1 MLVQLTM
8 EKSKEKYNIICIS
21 NQLWDLPNWTN
32 KRHVMYRLAE
42 RGHTVLYV
50 DPPIN
55 LGFMLIRQILKGSWN
70 LQRLLSQTYKDKSSA
85 KIFTPINLLPFSK
98 ITSYFHILN
107 IQKIAKKNFDP
118 MRKTV
123 LWVYHVQLVELT
135 DYLENLNYDVLV
147 YDCVDNYEAFPPAGA
162 LFRTN
167 VYGEKLHTQE
177 ELLAEKAD
185 VVFATAPG
193 LVNKLRKFNNN
204 VYFTPNV
211 GDYNRFKDTM
221 KYKDQL
227 PEDLAKIS
235 RPRVGMIGAMDDYK
249 FDKNLVRRA
258 AIDNPEISFVLI
270 GPIALRDKGT
280 TIASLGLADLKNVFY
295 LGVKPYPIKHLYMAG
310 FDVEMIP
317 YKLNDYTVGGCFPVK
332 FHDALAAGLPVVVTD
347 LPAYTP
353 FEDVCYISKS
363 EEDFSKNVKRAIQ
376 EDNAD
381 RRRARQLVAK
391 ENNWDGKVD
400 KMLQLIESS
409 IN

>member
-1 MLVQLTM
+1 M
-8 EKSKEKYNIICIS
+8 
-21 NQLWDLPNWTN
+21 
-32 KRHVMYRLAE
+32 
-42 RGHTVLYV
+42 
-50 DPPIN
+50 
-55 LGFMLIRQILKGSWN
+55 
-70 LQRLLSQTYKDKSSA
+70 
-85 KIFTPINLLPFSK
+85 
-98 ITSYFHILN
+98 
-107 IQKIAKKNFDP
+107 
-118 MRKTV
+118 
-123 LWVYHVQLVELT
+123 
-135 DYLENLNYDVLV
+135 
-147 YDCVDNYEAFPPAGA
+147 
-162 LFRTN
+162 
-167 VYGEKLHTQE
+167 
-177 ELLAEKAD
+177 
-185 VVFATAPG
+185 
-193 LVNKLRKFNNN
+193 
-204 VYFTPNV
+204 
-211 GDYNRFKDTM
+211 
-221 KYKDQL
+221 
-227 PEDLAKIS
+227 
-235 RPRVGMIGAMDDYK
+235 
-249 FDKNLVRRA
+249 
-258 AIDNPEISFVLI
+258 LI

-376 EDNAD
+376 EDNAN